1 MSKLEGKG
9 GKMGVGIGVGVGG
22 GGAAKLVY
30 YKPERTDNFCSFQP
44 K

>member
-1 MSKLEGKG
+1 MSTLEGKG
-9 GKMGVGIGVGVGG
+9 GKMGVGIGVGG
-22 GGAAKLVY
+22 GGAVKLVY

>member
-1 MSKLEGKG
+1 MEGKG
-9 GKMGVGIGVGVGG
+9 GKMGVGIGVGGG
-22 GGAAKLVY
+22 GGAVKLVY